1 MLNLGGRAGIFAVSR
16 LPFALF
22 YRSVGVAEAV
32 VKTRLVSFLEAHPEG
47 VDADVLAREAL
58 GLVGAQGAV
67 AEKVVSAAID
77 DDVRFARL
85 ASGKWTLKTKRKAV
99 GLDTALFV
107 SLGCV
112 PSQEGGDDVSLA
124 GRRVQVRGE
133 EALFA
138 PVVISVDNQGYDA
151 LMSFAHFAEGAI
163 PVAFRLP
170 RYRSAL
176 NRLGRMVLGR
186 SFLQDGICLFRLGRW
201 VFPNVDLP
209 TLEALA
215 TELGFSFVIER
226 GAEGD
231 ASLQAQVLLGLLE
244 RCQAAGVDSIEDLL
258 NRIYPDATPVQFEAY
273 AFDAQYLRELPE
285 TPGVYIMRD
294 QAGQVIYIGK
304 AVDLRK
310 RVGSYFARRSERPEK
325 TQRILERIWS
335 MEVECVGSE
344 LAALLLEA
352 ELITVCKPEF
362 NTQVAVQERS
372 VDLGTLKNAVMILPS
387 AESDVMDLFCLIE
400 GQALS
405 HLQVQQD
412 LSNWNR
418 VSEQL
423 RALFFESQ
431 KTNAALSETEK
442 GALEITRSWLATH
455 KDTVNLV
462 DVDAVGTASDV
473 LRVVGEYVQQC
484 EAEDWEKVAW
494 RV

>member
-1 MLNLGGRAGIFAVSR
+1 M
-16 LPFALF
+16 
-22 YRSVGVAEAV
+22 AEAV
-32 VKTRLVSFLEAHPEG
+32 VKTRLVAFLEAHPEG
-47 VDADVLAREAL
+47 VDPDVLAREAL
-58 GLVGAQGAV
+58 GIVGAKGAI

-77 DDVRFARL
+77 DDARFARL
-85 ASGKWTLKTKRKAV
+85 ASGKWALKTKRKAV
-99 GLDTALFV
+99 DFDTALFV

-112 PSQEGGDDVSLA
+112 PSQEGGDEVALA
-124 GRRVQVRGE
+124 GRRVLVRGE

-138 PVVISVDNQGYDA
+138 PIVVGVDSDGYDA
-151 LMSFAHFAEGAI
+151 LMSFAQFAEGAI

-186 SFLQDGICLFRLGRW
+186 SFLQEGICLFRLGRW
-201 VFPNVDLP
+201 IFPNKDLP

-215 TELGFSFVIER
+215 TELGFSFVTER
-226 GAEGD
+226 GADGD
-231 ASLQAQVLLGLLE
+231 ASLHAQVLLGLLE
-244 RCQAAGVDSIEDLL
+244 RCQAAGVDSVETLL

-273 AFDAQYLRELPE
+273 AFGEEYLRELPE

-304 AVDLRK
+304 AIDLRK

-325 TQRILERIWS
+325 TQRILDRIWS

-372 VDLGTLKNAVMILPS
+372 VDLGSLKNAVVILPS
-387 AESDVMDLFCLIE
+387 AEPDMMDLFCLVV
-400 GQALS
+400 GQPLA

-431 KTNAALSETEK
+431 NKDAALSEIEK
-442 GALEITRSWLATH
+442 GALEIMRTWFAGH
-455 KDTVNLV
+455 KDDVNFV
-462 DVDAVGTASDV
+462 DVDEVGTASDV